1 MDDEVGSYLLNQFS
15 GGLQSSKV
23 CWKRDLQELEKLI
36 RRNIENSPAKEKP
49 SLREKLYRLNNIL
62 VECQAASFLSR
73 EGIISLWRIRNTL
86 KEIKE
91 ELKSKDCNTISSNGN
106 LSLQRD
112 DQGNSSNVRDTG
124 RQSHQPVSPLVVHG
138 FDDEITSL
146 VKLLVNER
154 SKEKFSAVGI
164 TGMAGAGKTTLC
176 QEIIKREEV
185 KKHFVPRILV
195 SMSKKPDGNKDA
207 KIALVERIL
216 LSLGVEENTIQ
227 SVSNRGLSALICALH
242 VQLMGKKYMIVL
254 DDAQEGDTW
263 FENLY
268 SPLPGKVEWEQS
280 LAYGL
285 PKGYGGTVIVTSRN
299 KDLAKKMVGEEN
311 VHPVLPL
318 ADKGKCWLIFKDA
331 VEQDGTQFNP
341 PNVELE
347 DLKKEIIRKCSGL
360 PLAARVLGEIMKEK
374 MEEAPVPN
382 GHTVTVHP
390 QLSTDSNSNV

>member
-1 MDDEVGSYLLNQFS
+1 MDDEVGRYLLNKFR

-23 CWKRDLQELEKLI
+23 SWKRDLQELEKLI
-36 RRNIENSPAKEKP
+36 RQKIENSPAEERS

-62 VECQAASFLSR
+62 VECQTASFLSL

-91 ELKSKDCNTISSNGN
+91 ELKSKDPKGN
-106 LSLQRD
+106 LSPQKD
-112 DQGNSSNVRDTG
+112 GQGSSSNVRATG
-124 RQSHQPVSPLVVHG
+124 RLSHQSVSPLVVHG
-138 FDDEITSL
+138 FDDEIMSL
-146 VKLLVNER
+146 VKLLVYER

-164 TGMAGAGKTTLC
+164 TGMAGSGKTTLC
-176 QEIIKREEV
+176 QEIIKIEEV

-216 LSLGVEENTIQ
+216 LSLGVEENIIQ
-227 SVSNRGLSALICALH
+227 SVSNLGLSSLICALH

-254 DDAQEGDTW
+254 DDAQEVDGW
-263 FENLY
+263 LENLY
-268 SPLPGKVEWEQS
+268 SPLPGKVEWEKS

-299 KDLAKKMVGEEN
+299 RDLAKKMVGEEN

-318 ADKGKCWLIFKDA
+318 TDKEKCWLIFRDA
-331 VEQDGTQFNP
+331 VEQDGTPFNP
-341 PNVELE
+341 PNVDLE
-347 DLKKEIIRKCSGL
+347 DLKMEIIRKCSGL
-360 PLAARVLGEIMKEK
+360 PLAARMLGEIIKER

-382 GHTVTVHP
+382 GHDVTVQP
-390 QLSTDSNSNV
+390 QLPADCNSDV